1 MNNMDTTASASPKWR
16 KGQRVR
22 IKEAYRDQG
31 DEDFTWVVVADEE
44 KGRVDIS
51 PIDTT
56 LKIPPIYTVQ
66 ADWIE
71 VDGQP

>member
-1 MNNMDTTASASPKWR
+1 MFMSPSTPFAPKWR

-22 IKEAYRDQG
+22 IKEAHRDPG
-31 DEDFTWVVVADEE
+31 DEEFTWVVIDDEE

-51 PIDTT
+51 PTNT
-56 LKIPPIYTVQ
+56 PLKIAPVYTVQ

-71 VDGQP
+71 VDDQA